1 MFKDANLER
10 FLYSS
15 ETDNVPMRQ
24 SGRGWKAR
32 TIGASAGSYDNKTAA
47 DWENK

>member
-1 MFKDANLER
+1 LKGAADQEGLFRMFKDANLER

-24 SGRGWKAR
+24 SGRG
-32 TIGASAGSYDNKTAA
+32 
-47 DWENK
+47 